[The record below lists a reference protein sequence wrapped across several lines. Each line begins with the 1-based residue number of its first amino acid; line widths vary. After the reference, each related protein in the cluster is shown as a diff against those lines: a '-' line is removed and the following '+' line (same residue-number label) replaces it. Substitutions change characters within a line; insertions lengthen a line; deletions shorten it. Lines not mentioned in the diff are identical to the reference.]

1 MNFSIKQIWKMIDII
16 RMNEAVF
23 IGNQLG
29 LSYLSPYQKNLL
41 KAYGIDVDSFEE
53 VSDID
58 KSFYFGIMAEVLGEN
73 RSFNVK
79 KKNFDKWFTAEHN
92 KPLSAAKRASLD
104 YVKQRAFFDLQGLG
118 NKVVSNM
125 TNNILTSSAAEKN
138 RLRKKIKEKSIEA
151 IEKNQSMAQLASD
164 LRVITQDWGRDFS
177 RISNYI
183 MQEAYSYGRAQQI
196 LETYGEDAE
205 VYKQTFPGVCTQCE
219 ANYGTPMDE
228 PVVYKL
234 SDLIANGNNIGR
246 KEQLPVVGLAHPWA
260 RSILHVKP
268 EDSKWDFETNRFVV
282 TRNTQGVQRKS
293 KAKITITK

>member
-1 MNFSIKQIWKMIDII
+1 MNFSINQIWKMIDII

-29 LSYLSPYQKNLL
+29 LSYLSDYQKSLL
-41 KAYGIDVDSFEE
+41 KTYGIDIDSFEHL
-53 VSDID
+53 SDID
-58 KSFYFGIMAEVLGEN
+58 KSFYFGIMAEVLGEKK
-73 RSFNVK
+73 SFNVK
-79 KKNFDKWFTAEHN
+79 KKDFDKWFTAEHQ
-92 KPLSAAKRASLD
+92 KPLSASKKASLD
-104 YVKQRAFFDLQGLG
+104 YIKQRTFFDLQGLG

-125 TNNILTSSAAEKN
+125 TNKILTSSATEKN
-138 RLRKKIKEKSIEA
+138 RLRKVIADKSIEA
-151 IEKNQSMAQLASD
+151 IEKNRSMQQLASD
-164 LRVITQDWGRDFS
+164 LRVITADWGRDFS

-196 LETYGEDAE
+196 LEDYGEDAE
-205 VYKQTFPGVCTQCE
+205 VYKQTFPGVCTPCE
-219 ANYGTPMDE
+219 LNYGVPNDE

-268 EDSKWDFETNRFVV
+268 EDSKWSFKENRFVT
-282 TRNTQGVQRKS
+282 TRNTQGVKRKS
-293 KAKITITK
+293 KVKITITK